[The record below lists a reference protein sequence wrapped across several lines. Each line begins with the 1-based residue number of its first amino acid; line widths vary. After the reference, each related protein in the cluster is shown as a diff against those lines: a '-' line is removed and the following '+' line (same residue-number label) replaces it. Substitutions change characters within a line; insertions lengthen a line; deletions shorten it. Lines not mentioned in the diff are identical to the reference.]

1 VVAKL
6 AEWAKKAGE
15 KTSHLQRLN
24 IGSRLTLCFIFIILA
39 MLVGNAVLL
48 WQFQRAREQAE
59 RLSGVDQ
66 ELIAVLQAHTNLMSF
81 YDRLDALAYSENT
94 AELVMEAEPLRN
106 ALLEDSRRSRN
117 VLSRLPPEVQLDP
130 TLLPTLEAIQ
140 DALPAELEAITVLAT
155 SKDWQAVRLRL
166 ANQVRPLEFRTLV
179 LVESIDREVGEKRA
193 QALLKIADTQRRIL
207 LIVPVTAI
215 LTLLFAGLLGVA
227 ITRSITRPLGL
238 LMEGSKALAGGDFS
252 HRVPAAGKDEIAR
265 LGSVFNE
272 MIARLQEL
280 YSELQSREAYLA
292 EAQTLSHTGSF
303 GWDLSSGEVY
313 WSQETFRIFE
323 CELTTKPTIE
333 QMLQRTHPEDRAAVD
348 QLLERVSHDRIAFDF
363 EHRLLTTVGNV
374 KYLRVVGH
382 PSTNERDSF
391 DFVGAVTDI
400 TERKHF
406 EEALRRS
413 EAYLAE
419 AQRLTHTGS
428 WALRTGTGPLYWSE
442 ENSRIWGFDPQQ
454 GAPTAEM
461 IFQRIHPEDRDR
473 FAEYGLKE
481 LIREG
486 RDYAAEGRIVLPD
499 GTVKHIH
506 SFSHPV
512 FSASGELIE
521 IVGTHVDIT
530 ERKRTEGDRER
541 LRQLE
546 AELAHVN
553 RVSML
558 GELAASLSHELAQPI
573 MATTNHA
580 KASLRWL
587 QRDPP
592 DLTQVRK
599 GTESIIEAGTFA
611 SEIINRLRS
620 LYKTGSPPERE
631 LVDVNEAV
639 HEMLAMLRNEAD
651 RHSVSMRSMPATGLP
666 LVWADRVQIQQ
677 VLLNLMLNAI
687 EAMKETG
694 GELTIASEFGSDCQ
708 VLISVSD
715 TGVGLPVENADHIFK
730 AFFTTKPQGSGMGL
744 AISRSIV
751 ESHGGRLWA
760 TANSKRGASFC
771 FTLPAAVAE
780 VKETGTH

>member
-1 VVAKL
+1 MLSAIWKQFQATERSVSVVAKL
-6 AEWAKKAGE
+6 AEWAKRAGE

-24 IGSRLTLCFIFIILA
+24 IGSRLTLCFILIILA

-48 WQFQRAREQAE
+48 WQFELARKQAE

-81 YDRLDALAYSENT
+81 YDRLDALANSENT
-94 AELVMEAEPLRN
+94 TKLVTEAEPLRN

-117 VLSRLPPEVQLDP
+117 VLSRLPPEVKLDP
-130 TLLPTLEAIQ
+130 TLLPNLEAIQ
-140 DALPAELEAITVLAT
+140 DALPAELEAITVLA
-155 SKDWQAVRLRL
+155 KWRDWQAVRLRL
-166 ANQVRPLEFRTLV
+166 ANQVRPLEFTTSV

-193 QALLKIADTQRRIL
+193 QALIKIAEAQRRIL
-207 LIVPVTAI
+207 LIVPATAI
-215 LTLLFAGLLGVA
+215 LTLLFAALLGVA
-227 ITRSITRPLGL
+227 ITRSITGPLGR

-280 YSELQSREAYLA
+280 Y
-292 EAQTLSHTGSF
+292 
-303 GWDLSSGEVY
+303 GE
-313 WSQETFRIFE
+313 
-323 CELTTKPTIE
+323 
-333 QMLQRTHPEDRAAVD
+333 
-348 QLLERVSHDRIAFDF
+348 
-363 EHRLLTTVGNV
+363 
-374 KYLRVVGH
+374 
-382 PSTNERDSF
+382 
-391 DFVGAVTDI
+391 
-400 TERKHF
+400 
-406 EEALRRS
+406 LRRS

-419 AQRLTHTGS
+419 AQRLAHTGS
-428 WALRTGTGPLYWSE
+428 WALRTGTGPVYWSE
-442 ENSRIWGFDPQQ
+442 ENFRIWGFDPQQ
-454 GAPTAEM
+454 GTPTAEM

-473 FAEYGLKE
+473 FAEYSLEE
-481 LIREG
+481 LLREG
-486 RDYAAEGRIVLPD
+486 RDYAVEGRIVLPD
-499 GTVKHIH
+499 GAVKHIH
-506 SFSHPV
+506 SVGHPV
-512 FSASGELIE
+512 LSASGELIE

-530 ERKRTEGDRER
+530 ERKRTESDHEQ

-573 MATTNHA
+573 MATTNNA

-592 DLTQVRK
+592 DLTQVRN
-599 GTESIIEAGTFA
+599 GTERIIEAGTFA

-620 LYKTGSPPERE
+620 LYKTGFPPERE

-651 RHSVSMRSMPATGLP
+651 RHSVSMRTMSATGLP
-666 LVWADRVQIQQ
+666 FVWADRVQIQQ

-694 GELTIASEFGSDCQ
+694 GELTIASEFGSNSQ

-715 TGVGLPVENADHIFK
+715 TGVGLPAENADHIFK

-760 TANSKRGASFC
+760 AANSKRGASFC
-771 FTLPAAVAE
+771 FTLPTAVEE
-780 VKETGTH
+780 VKEVGAN